1 MNRDERMT
9 ESSATQSAAPG
20 AEHRRLDPFVGTW
33 RTEGV
38 IRAGEHGPAAA
49 FSAVDRYEWM
59 PGGFFLLHHVQ
70 ARMGEGELTALE
82 VIGYDAATGT
92 YPMRSFDS
100 LGNTG
105 THQATLRDGTWSFLG
120 ATERF
125 TGAFSDDGGTITG
138 LWEQS
143 ADGSSWVPW
152 MDVTLTREA

>member
-1 MNRDERMT
+1 MRMT
-9 ESSATQSAAPG
+9 ESAQAARPG
-20 AEHRRLDPFVGTW
+20 AEHRRLDEFVGTW

-38 IRAGEHGPAAA
+38 IRAGEHGPEATFTAT
-49 FSAVDRYEWM
+49 DRYEWM
-59 PGGFFLLHHVQ
+59 AGGFFLIHHVS

-82 VIGYDAATGT
+82 IIGYDPATGT

-105 THQATLRDGTWSFLG
+105 AHQAMLRDSVWTFTS

-125 TGAFSDDGGTITG
+125 TGRFSDDGSTITG

-143 ADGSSWVPW
+143 SDGTSWVPW
-152 MDVTLTREA
+152 MDVTLTREP

>member
-1 MNRDERMT
+1 MT
-9 ESSATQSAAPG
+9 ESSTPQTRPG
-20 AEHRRLDPFVGTW
+20 AGHRRLDAFVGTW

-38 IRAGEHGPAAA
+38 IRAGEHGPESTFTAT
-49 FSAVDRYEWM
+49 DRYEWM
-59 PGGFFLLHHVQ
+59 PGGFFLLHHVS
-70 ARMGEGELTALE
+70 AHMGDGELTALE

-100 LGNTG
+100 MGNTG
-105 THQATLRDGTWSFLG
+105 SHQATLRDGTWTFTG

-125 TGAFSDDGGTITG
+125 TGRFSDDGGTITG

-143 ADGSSWVPW
+143 ADGAEWVPW